1 MRFDKLLVAAVVAT
15 VVTTLNPICSNAA
28 QSTRLSNAD
37 ISMVKAG
44 VKSLLKDPY
53 SAQIT
58 NIVSKTN
65 GGLVTICGMIN
76 AKNSFGAY
84 AGADLFYL
92 STFRDKS
99 GKLVIEPLMIF
110 TGDNVDGQKYR
121 ECTSM
126 GRF

>member
-1 MRFDKLLVAAVVAT
+1 MRFDKFLVAAVLALAV
-15 VVTTLNPICSNAA
+15 LIHNPVSSNAA
-28 QSTRLSNAD
+28 QRVKLGNAD
-37 ISMVKAG
+37 IAMVKSA
-44 VKSLLKDPY
+44 VKTLLKDPY

-58 NIVSKTN
+58 NIVASSN
-65 GGLVTICGMIN
+65 DGLITICGLVN

-92 STFRDKS
+92 PTFRDKS

-110 TGDNVDGQKYR
+110 MGNNIDGQKYR

-126 GRF
+126 GRS